1 VLEKLDALPPMTLTF
16 EQALEATR
24 KDLGQRCRPATLAWF
39 DFQVPALRAFF
50 GSMMVTAIKP
60 QDIERFAAEQIAA
73 GLSPGTVHNR
83 RRGLRAVLSHARDQL
98 IHGDPMA
105 KVRRGTWPK
114 VRNGKVT
121 APEPEAIRE
130 FLAKTLGSK
139 TSRAEQDHD
148 IVAALYLTGLRR
160 SELAR
165 VRVEDLAGREPN
177 LRPGQG
183 P

>member
-1 VLEKLDALPPMTLTF
+1 MTLTF